1 MKQAVCHG
9 DSSSMM
15 WLSTT
20 WCDFSV
26 SPLWHG
32 DDVTFPAPPDVT
44 KKSMVPPYWEKG
56 CWGVRHPFGK
66 SSPLS
71 WCGSYINARAMKNMG
86 LSKKLGTPLQKTCAC
101 SIPHCWYPPFLD
113 PCVSGGLMRM
123 GHDIRQKPKKTSR
136 MIPPLSQHYP
146 NDIPIV
152 IIIFPWYFHFFPP
165 CTHYYPHDIPMP
177 HFFYALWVGPG
188 PSLGLRLEETH
199 RARDRG
205 AAAEVSCPRR
215 LTWTNEHCIVLNFVV
230 NILWF
235 IDVNSG

>member
-1 MKQAVCHG
+1 MKQAVPWWFFFPDVTFHYL
-9 DSSSMM
+9 M
-15 WLSTT
+15 WLFCIAAVTWG
-20 WCDFSV
+20 WCDFSR
-26 SPLWHG
+26 
-32 DDVTFPAPPDVT
+32 PAWCDE
-44 KKSMVPPYWEKG
+44 KSMVPPYWEKG

-188 PSLGLRLEETH
+188 PSLGPSFGGNPSSKRSRSCSGSFVSSPLDVDKRALH
-199 RARDRG
+199 RAEFCGEYFMVHR
-205 AAAEVSCPRR
+205 C
-215 LTWTNEHCIVLNFVV
+215 
-230 NILWF
+230 
-235 IDVNSG
+235 